1 MPFNILYETLYL
13 PFAEYDFMRSAL
25 AACICLTLSTS
36 ILGTFIVFKR
46 MSLMGEALSHGILPG
61 IAVAFMVSGLSTLSL
76 TIGGMIAG
84 ILVVLLSFTLSSKS
98 NIPEDSSLSAM
109 YIIFLSIGFLLL
121 SSANSGVHLTH
132 ILFGNILAI
141 DTDTLWLIIIISIS
155 TLCTMLFLTKPLLY
169 ASFDP
174 VLLKLKGYSVSLIQS
189 IFLVLVVLNLVAA
202 CQAIGTLMALGVM
215 LLPAITSRIL
225 ATRFKHIIFLS
236 IALGICGNLIGLL
249 VSYHFNLSSG
259 PTIVLALGAFFLL
272 STVYSQKNSPF
283 RNKQATIKH
292 RP

>member
-1 MPFNILYETLYL
+1 MFFSTLFEILCQPFVDYG
-13 PFAEYDFMRSAL
+13 FMRSAL

-61 IAVAFMVSGLSTLSL
+61 IALAFMISGLSTLGL

-84 ILVVLLSFTLSSKS
+84 ILVVLLSFTLSK
-98 NIPEDSSLSAM
+98 NAHIPEDSSLTAM

-141 DTDTLWLIIIISIS
+141 DTDTLVLIISVS
-155 TLCTMLFLTKPLLY
+155 SATLCAMIFLTKPLLY

-174 VLLKLKGYSVSLIQS
+174 IFLKLKGYSVSCIQS

-225 ATRFKHIIFLS
+225 TTNFKHIILLS
-236 IALGICGNLIGLL
+236 LLLGLSGNFIGLL
-249 VSYHFNLSSG
+249 TSYHFNLSTG
-259 PTIVLALGAFFLL
+259 PTIVLVLGLFFLTSIL
-272 STVYSQKNSPF
+272 LRPK
-283 RNKQATIKH
+283 KH
-292 RP
+292 TG

>member
-1 MPFNILYETLYL
+1 VFFNTLFEALCQPFIDYG
-13 PFAEYDFMRSAL
+13 FMRSAL

-36 ILGTFIVFKR
+36 ILGTFVVLKR

-61 IAVAFMVSGLSTLSL
+61 IAIAFTISGLSTLGL

-84 ILVVLLSFTLSSKS
+84 VLVVLLSFILSK
-98 NIPEDSSLSAM
+98 NTYIPEDSSLTAM

-121 SSANSGVHLTH
+121 SSVNSGVHLTH

-141 DTDTLWLIIIISIS
+141 DTNTLVLIIIVAAV
-155 TLCTMLFLTKPLLY
+155 TLCTMIFLTQPLLY

-174 VLLKLKGYSVSLIQS
+174 IFLTLKGYSVSYIQT

-215 LLPAITSRIL
+215 LLPAITSQMVTTSFKRAIL
-225 ATRFKHIIFLS
+225 LS
-236 IALGICGNLIGLL
+236 VLLGFSGNLIGLL
-249 VSYHFNLSSG
+249 ISYHFNLSTG
-259 PTIVLALGAFFLL
+259 PTIVLVLGLFFLISIL
-272 STVYSQKNSPF
+272 LHPKKN
-283 RNKQATIKH
+283 TG
-292 RP
+292 

>member
-1 MPFNILYETLYL
+1 MPFNILEIVYQ
-13 PFAEYDFMRSAL
+13 PFVDYGFMRSAL

-61 IAVAFMVSGLSTLSL
+61 IALAFMVSGLSTLGL

-84 ILVVLLSFTLSSKS
+84 ILVVLLSFRLSSKS

-132 ILFGNILAI
+132 ILFGNILAV
-141 DTDTLWLIIIISIS
+141 DTDTLLLIVIISVT
-155 TLCTMLFLTKPLLY
+155 TLCTMIFLTKPLLY

-174 VLLKLKGYSVSLIQS
+174 VLLNLKGYSVTLIQS
-189 IFLVLVVLNLVAA
+189 VFLALVVLNLVAA

-225 ATRFKHIIFLS
+225 ATRFKHIILLS
-236 IALGICGNLIGLL
+236 VSLGICGNLIGLL
-249 VSYHFNLSSG
+249 ISYHFNLSAG
-259 PTIVLALGAFFLL
+259 PTIVLVLGLFFLSSIFL
-272 STVYSQKNSPF
+272 RPE
-283 RNKQATIKH
+283 KQDF
-292 RP
+292 